1 MNHSVFSFFP
11 PQEAHEAFNEWFKHM
26 NCPPVKPT
34 APAQAKFTEKVAHEM
49 KEAEY
54 KVRTDCPHSANYY
67 TIALLAFI
75 FNGFSLS
82 LPPDRVRELAGASG
96 STDRG
101 CEGEDL

>member
-1 MNHSVFSFFP
+1 MFFP

-54 KVRTDCPHSANYY
+54 KVRTERSHSADYY
-67 TIALLAFI
+67 SVVNTSSFYL
-75 FNGFSLS
+75 
-82 LPPDRVRELAGASG
+82 
-96 STDRG
+96 
-101 CEGEDL
+101 